1 MDINQLKCFV
11 SVARTLNFSEA
22 ARRNYVSQS
31 TVSRYI
37 IELEKEFGVQLFVRS
52 HRDVVLTNEGKTL
65 LPYAI
70 EIIETLSKATS
81 VIRQMHDGGKGRIT
95 IACDATSFSFP
106 SVCIE
111 AFAEKYPEINIEV
124 KELDTSEN
132 GTVFNGEYDFCFM
145 PRDMLPE
152 SASIESIVTH
162 SEQLSVITS
171 KKGKLSSK
179 KNISLSEIADCNMVL
194 LSEKLSPILYMEIMD
209 LFRTFHISPNVVNT
223 YDDVKSM
230 LLAVSSGLGVSIVPE
245 SLLSFVNNSTSVSI
259 PVSETDTGISYVMA
273 WSRGTA
279 NPAAKLFIDMVNK
292 FAHDD
297 EGLYDI

>member
-70 EIIETLSKATS
+70 EIIEILNKATS
-81 VIRQMHDGGKGRIT
+81 VIRQMHVGGKGRIT

-106 SVCIE
+106 TLCIKE
-111 AFAEKYPEINIEV
+111 FVKKYPEINIEF
-124 KELDTSEN
+124 KELDSTGNS
-132 GTVFNGEYDFCFM
+132 TVLNGEYDFCFM

-152 SASIESIVTH
+152 SASIDSIVTH
-162 SEQLSVITS
+162 SEELSVIS
-171 KKGKLSSK
+171 SRNGKLSSK
-179 KNISLSEIADCNMVL
+179 DSVSLSEIADCNVVL
-194 LSEKLSPILYMEIMD
+194 ISENVSPILYMEIMD
-209 LFRTFHISPNVVNT
+209 LFRTFHVSPNVTNT
-223 YDDVKSM
+223 YDEVKSM
-230 LLAVSSGLGVSIVPE
+230 LLAVSSGLGISIVPD
-245 SLLSFVNNSTSVSI
+245 SLLSFVNNATSVSI
-259 PVSETDTGISYVMA
+259 PISDTDTSISYVMA
-273 WSRGTA
+273 WNKQTA
-279 NPAAKLFIDMVNK
+279 NPAAKLFIDLVK
-292 FAHDD
+292 ELADD
-297 EGLYDI
+297 DDSNYEM